1 MTRPGRYAGRDDDRD
16 DAGRRDGG
24 PPPPGRDHRHNADA
38 DWDQWPV
45 AAYLAENY
53 RRMHASD
60 ATVIRHHAGFYRQF
74 PADGIGRSLEFGAGP
89 NLYPLM
95 VGAAVA
101 RRIDALEP
109 SAANVA
115 YLTGQLAHP
124 DENWDAFYALCRTLD
139 PRLPASL
146 PDALSR
152 VGVLHADATAVPPGA
167 YDLASMNFVAES
179 VTEDADE
186 FAALCGTFIH
196 AVRPGGHLVAAFME
210 NMPSYHIGAGLSWPA
225 FPVDTTA
232 VRHVFAPYTERLRI
246 TRVEKDPTLP
256 DYGDTGMVLLRAV
269 RTPVDG

>member
-1 MTRPGRYAGRDDDRD
+1 MTAARAG
-16 DAGRRDGG
+16 APG
-24 PPPPGRDHRHNADA
+24 PPHHRHNAEA

-53 RRMHASD
+53 RLLHASD
-60 ATVIRHHAGFYRQF
+60 AAVVRHHSAFYRQF
-74 PADGIGRSLEFGAGP
+74 PPDGVPASLEFGAGP

-95 VGAAVA
+95 VAAAVC

-115 YLTGQLAHP
+115 YLTGQLRHP
-124 DENWDAFYALCRTLD
+124 DTSWDPFYALCRDLD
-139 PRLPASL
+139 PRLPPGL
-146 PDALSR
+146 TTALSR
-152 VGVLHADATAVPPGA
+152 VRVLHADASAVPPGR

-186 FAALCGTFIH
+186 FAALCRTFVH

-210 NMPSYHIGAGLSWPA
+210 NMPSYRIGTGPAAWPA
-225 FPVDTTA
+225 FPVDVPA
-232 VRHVFAPYTERLRI
+232 LRRAFAPYTEELTL

-256 DYGDTGMVLLRAV
+256 DYGDSGMVLLRAV
-269 RTPVDG
+269 RTPAASPGTGWAHRTASR